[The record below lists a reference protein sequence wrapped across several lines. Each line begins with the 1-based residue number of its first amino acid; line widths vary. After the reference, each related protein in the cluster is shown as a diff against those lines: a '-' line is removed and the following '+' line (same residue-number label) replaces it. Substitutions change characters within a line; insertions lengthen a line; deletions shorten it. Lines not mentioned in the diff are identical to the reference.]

1 MLRNP
6 LLFFSLSLHFKKKM
20 DLNWC
25 VICDQH
31 VDEAVSISDYR
42 LPGSITTSTN
52 SYPLQLDSSL
62 YCSDICRQKDQK
74 NATTVNLSTSP
85 SSSLTLNTANRMMK
99 TPFLISRLA
108 KKPTAVTLNTTSY
121 PWVPLY
127 RKRHGIA
134 VARRCVPA
142 PVSTLATK
150 PFAPLVV

>member
-1 MLRNP
+1 
-6 LLFFSLSLHFKKKM
+6 M

-31 VDEAVSISDYR
+31 VDEAVSFNQHPS
-42 LPGSITTSTN
+42 SILTATN
-52 SYPLQLDSSL
+52 PYLQLDSSL
-62 YCSDICRQKDQK
+62 YCSDSCRVKDQK
-74 NATTVNLSTSP
+74 NENTVNLSTSP
-85 SSSLTLNTANRMMK
+85 STSLHLNTANRMMK

-108 KKPTAVTLNTTSY
+108 KKPVAAALSTTSY

-142 PVSTLATK
+142 PVSTLVTK
-150 PFAPLVV
+150 PFAPMVV